1 MISSKKQ
8 NNPERLLHVA
18 LQQAQFGFH
27 RRSQLQVS
35 SEKWVGSSVKRR
47 RTPDYALY
55 ALPQKQAFSLV
66 FGMSQKRS
74 QKGETS
80 PKRSWREI
88 RGVLGRRLESPALSP
103 QLRAFPPERSTKWH

>member
-1 MISSKKQ
+1 MNSQKPQ
-8 NNPERLLHVA
+8 TNPERLLHVA

-35 SEKWVGSSVKRR
+35 SAKWVGSSVIRS

-55 ALPQKQAFSLV
+55 AMPQKQAFSLV

-88 RGVLGRRLESPALSP
+88 RGVLGRRLKSPALAP
-103 QLRAFPPERSTKWH
+103 QLRAFPLERRTKWH